1 MVTALRH
8 WYDRGCRRRLLR
20 RLIEQAP
27 TATVR
32 DDLKE
37 IAARDA
43 ANR

>member
-1 MVTALRH
+1 
-8 WYDRGCRRRLLR
+8 
-20 RLIEQAP
+20 LIEQAP